1 MNTVTF
7 PGLGLT
13 FELNRVAFCLGDFC
27 IYWYGIIIGLGF
39 ILGGGFCCWRAKDF
53 GLKGDDILDL
63 LLFAGPGGI
72 IGARLYYIIFNPDL
86 YKNADG
92 SLNFKAMLNVHNG
105 GLAIYGGIIG
115 AIAIGSLY
123 CKKIRFP
130 LYATYDIVGL
140 GFLIGQ
146 TFGRW
151 GNFFNQEAFGSN
163 TTLPWGMY
171 SQGTHAYLASQKGI
185 LGSAGIV
192 VDPSAPVHPCFL
204 YESLWCLLGFVLI
217 HSYIKHRKFDGQLF
231 LMYIAWYGAGRFVIE
246 GLRTDSL
253 MLGSFRV
260 SQLVAFA
267 CVAVGVA
274 LIIAIRSKQKD
285 ENDEEYLKPFGKREN
300 WRQQLAADMAG
311 LSLEEYLQKQASDS
325 KEESENENQ
334 TD

>member
-1 MNTVTF
+1 MYDVSF
-7 PGLGLT
+7 PGLGLE
-13 FELNRVAFCLGDFC
+13 FSINSVAFTVFGVD
-27 IYWYGIIIGLGF
+27 IYWYAIC
-39 ILGGGFCCWRAKDF
+39 ILTGSVLAILYAYKMAPKF
-53 GLKGDDILDL
+53 GLDGDKLMDVVIVGYI
-63 LLFAGPGGI
+63 AGI
-72 IGARLYYIIFNPDL
+72 IGARAYYVLYSWGDYKNNLLEIFN
-86 YKNADG
+86 
-92 SLNFKAMLNVHNG
+92 FRNG

-171 SQGTHAYLASQKGI
+171 SQGTHDYLATQKGI

-274 LIIAIRSKQKD
+274 MIIAIRSKQKD

>member
-1 MNTVTF
+1 MYDVSF
-7 PGLGLT
+7 PGLGLE
-13 FELNRVAFCLGDFC
+13 FSINSVAFTVFGVD
-27 IYWYGIIIGLGF
+27 IYWYAIC
-39 ILGGGFCCWRAKDF
+39 ILTGSVLAILYAYKMAPKF
-53 GLKGDDILDL
+53 GLDADKLMDVVIVGYI
-63 LLFAGPGGI
+63 AGI
-72 IGARLYYIIFNPDL
+72 VGARAYYVLYSWGDYKNNLLEIFNL
-86 YKNADG
+86 R
-92 SLNFKAMLNVHNG
+92 NG

-163 TTLPWGMY
+163 TSLPWGMY
-171 SQGTHAYLASQKGI
+171 SQGTHAYLSSQKGI

-192 VDPSAPVHPCFL
+192 VDPASPVHPCFL
-204 YESLWCLLGFVLI
+204 YESLWCLAGFLI
-217 HSYIKHRKFDGQLF
+217 IHNYIKHRKFDGQLF
-231 LMYIAWYGAGRFVIE
+231 LMYIAWYGAGRFIIE

-260 SQLVAFA
+260 SQLVALA

-274 LIIAIRSKQKD
+274 LIFAIRSKQKD
-285 ENDEEYLKPFGKREN
+285 ENDENYLKPFGMQEN
-300 WRQQLAADMAG
+300 WKEQLAADMAG
-311 LSLEEYLQKQASDS
+311 LTLEEYKN
-325 KEESENENQ
+325 KPETSEKAEVDANENK

>member
-1 MNTVTF
+1 MYDVSF
-7 PGLGLT
+7 PGLGLE
-13 FELNRVAFCLGDFC
+13 FSINPVAFTVFGVD
-27 IYWYGIIIGLGF
+27 IYWYAIC
-39 ILGGGFCCWRAKDF
+39 ILTGSVLAILYAYQMAPKF
-53 GLKGDDILDL
+53 GLDGDKLMDVVIVGYI
-63 LLFAGPGGI
+63 AGI
-72 IGARLYYIIFNPDL
+72 IGARAYYVLYSWGDYKNNLLEIFN
-86 YKNADG
+86 
-92 SLNFKAMLNVHNG
+92 FRNG

-171 SQGTHAYLASQKGI
+171 SQGTHNYLATQKGI

-204 YESLWCLLGFVLI
+204 YESLWCLLGFILI